1 VLLGLYPST
10 FHLSITTHT
19 DIPQVAITLDYRYQ
33 PPASAPI
40 DAGKWCQV
48 MEKERVIA
56 TRFFEESQ

>member
-1 VLLGLYPST
+1 MV
-10 FHLSITTHT
+10 
-19 DIPQVAITLDYRYQ
+19 DYRHQ
-33 PPASAPI
+33 PGARAPI